1 MAREIVEKVK
11 VKGPKKQP
19 GYAILYDDGTVF
31 VEWVRFSHPH
41 IHAPWKKAE
50 DKGPKKYSV
59 TAMLNKET
67 HAGAIELLQRRIDEL
82 MAENKVKKLKSD
94 KIFMRDGDDSEDDVH
109 EGYMTVSAREVR
121 RPPMR
126 HKNGKPI
133 PPGKDEDDIDVAE
146 DLFVG
151 GHWGAVLLRPWFQNN
166 DYGKRVNC
174 GLSSVQFLMKDETF
188 GSGRLSEDD
197 LDDMHRSHGDDD
209 DDDGSYD
216 EDDDDDDRPKKKKK
230 KPKAKSDYDDDDD
243 DDEPKRKP
251 KAKRRSR
258 DDDDDD
264 DDDI

>member
-1 MAREIVEKVK
+1 MAREIVKKVK

-19 GYAILYDDGTVF
+19 GYAMLFDDGTIF

-41 IHAPWKKAE
+41 ISAPWKKAE

-59 TAMLNKET
+59 TAMLGKKT
-67 HAGAIELLQRRIDEL
+67 HAAAIELLQDRIDEL
-82 MAENKVKKLKSD
+82 LAENKVKKLKPE
-94 KIFMRDGDDSEDDVH
+94 KVFMRDGDESEAEEY
-109 EGYMTVSAREVR
+109 EGFMTVSAREER

-133 PPGKDEDDIDVAE
+133 PPGEDEDGVNVSE
-146 DLFVG
+146 DLFIG
-151 GHWGAVLLRPWFQNN
+151 GHWGAVLLRPWFMNN

-188 GSGRLSEDD
+188 GSGRLSEED
-197 LDDMHRSHGDDD
+197 LDDIHRSHGDDD

-216 EDDDDDDRPKKKKK
+216 DDDDDDRPKRKKK
-230 KPKAKSDYDDDDD
+230 KSDYDDDED

-251 KAKRRSR
+251 KPKKRRSR

-264 DDDI
+264 DDI